1 LSATLGSQQQSIESL
16 IRMAQED
23 LARSSLNSAEKI
35 LEQAVL
41 VNNQA
46 PEVFHLL
53 GNVYTKKGKFKKAAL
68 AFERTLH
75 LDPFHTE
82 AAIALSSLYNDMG
95 KYKEGAQ
102 VFSKTKKRLEK
113 LQPGFDPRINK
124 QLSQKHAELGTFY
137 MRYERFREA
146 YHEFAKALNLEPES
160 LQYNLQMAKCLFKT
174 GEREGALTLLRKA
187 IEKHPRSAELKIQL
201 GICYHTQK
209 RFAEAQRE
217 WMEAQSLDPENKMA
231 AMYLSMLEGD
241 PTIEQT
247 RDY

>member
-1 LSATLGSQQQSIESL
+1 MSATIGSQPQSIESL

-41 VNNQA
+41 LNNQA

-53 GNVYTKKGKFKKAAL
+53 GLVYTKKGKFKKAAL
-68 AFERTLH
+68 AFERCLN

-95 KYKEGAQ
+95 KYREGAQ

-113 LQPGFDPRINK
+113 HPPGFDPLINQ
-124 QLSQKHAELGTFY
+124 QLSKRHGELGTFY

-146 YHEFAKALNLEPES
+146 YHEFAKALNLEPDH
-160 LQYNLQMAKCLFKT
+160 LQYSLQMAKCLFKT
-174 GEREGALTLLRKA
+174 GDKDGSVALLRKTS
-187 IEKHPRSAELKIQL
+187 EKHPKSPELKIQL
-201 GICYHTQK
+201 GICYHSQK
-209 RFAEAQRE
+209 RLAEAQRE
-217 WMEAQSLDPENKMA
+217 WLDAQALDPENKMA
-231 AMYLSMLEGD
+231 HMYLSMLEGD
-241 PTIEQT
+241 SSSNE
-247 RDY
+247 RSF

>member
-1 LSATLGSQQQSIESL
+1 MGSQQQSVESL
-16 IRMAQED
+16 VRMAQED

-41 VNNQA
+41 VNNQV

-53 GNVYTKKGKFKKAAL
+53 GHVYTKKGKFKKATL
-68 AFERTLH
+68 AFER
-75 LDPFHTE
+75 
-82 AAIALSSLYNDMG
+82 ASSLYNDMG

-124 QLSQKHAELGTFY
+124 QLSEKHAELGAFY

-146 YHEFAKALNLEPES
+146 YHEFAKALNLEPDN
-160 LQYNLQMAKCLFKT
+160 LQYHLQMGKCLFRT
-174 GEREGALTLLRKA
+174 GDKEGALALLRKA
-187 IEKHPRSAELKIQL
+187 VEKHPKSPDLKIQL

-209 RFAEAQRE
+209 RLAEAQRE
-217 WMEAQSLDPENKMA
+217 WMEAQALDPENKMA
-231 AMYLSMLEGD
+231 QMYLSMLETE
-241 PTIEQT
+241 PMSV
-247 RDY
+247 

>member
-1 LSATLGSQQQSIESL
+1 MGSQQQSVESL
-16 IRMAQED
+16 VRMAQED

-41 VNNQA
+41 VNNQV

-53 GNVYTKKGKFKKAAL
+53 GHVYTKKGKFKKATL
-68 AFERTLH
+68 AFERALN

-124 QLSQKHAELGTFY
+124 QLSERHAELGAFY
-137 MRYERFREA
+137 IRYERFREA
-146 YHEFAKALNLEPES
+146 YHEFAKALNLEPD
-160 LQYNLQMAKCLFKT
+160 NLQFHLQMGKCLFRT
-174 GEREGALTLLRKA
+174 GDKEGALALLRKA
-187 IEKHPRSAELKIQL
+187 VEKHPKSPELKIQL

-209 RFAEAQRE
+209 RLAEAQRE
-217 WMEAQSLDPENKMA
+217 WMEAQALDPENKMA
-231 AMYLSMLEGD
+231 QMYLSMLETE
-241 PTIEQT
+241 PMSV
-247 RDY
+247 

>member
-1 LSATLGSQQQSIESL
+1 VGSQSQSIESL

-41 VNNQA
+41 LNNQS

-53 GNVYTKKGKFKKAAL
+53 GHVYTKKGKFKKASL
-68 AFERTLH
+68 AFERALN

-95 KYKEGAQ
+95 KYREGAQ

-113 LQPGFDPRINK
+113 HQPGFDPRINQ
-124 QLSQKHAELGTFY
+124 QLSKKHGELGAFY

-146 YHEFAKALNLEPES
+146 YHEFTKALNLEPDN
-160 LQYNLQMAKCLFKT
+160 LQHSLQMAKCLFKT
-174 GEREGALTLLRKA
+174 GEKEGAVALLRKA
-187 IEKHPRSAELKIQL
+187 SEKHPKSPELKIQL
-201 GICYHTQK
+201 GICYHSLK
-209 RFAEAQRE
+209 RLIEAQRE
-217 WMEAQSLDPENKMA
+217 WLDAQALDPENKMA
-231 AMYLSMLEGD
+231 QMYLSMLEGD
-241 PTIEQT
+241 VGQT
-247 RDY
+247 DRSFL

>member
-1 LSATLGSQQQSIESL
+1 MSATIGSHQQSVESL

-53 GNVYTKKGKFKKAAL
+53 GHVYTKKGKFKKAAL
-68 AFERTLH
+68 AFERTLN

-95 KYKEGAQ
+95 KYQEGAQ
-102 VFSKTKKRLEK
+102 VYSRTKKRLER
-113 LQPGFDPRINK
+113 LQPGYDPRINK

-146 YHEFAKALNLEPES
+146 YHEFAKAINLDPDN
-160 LQYNLQMAKCLFKT
+160 LQYTLQLGKCLFKT
-174 GEREGALTLLRKA
+174 GDKDGAVLVLRKA
-187 IEKHPRSAELKIQL
+187 LETHPKSTELKIQL

-209 RFAEAQRE
+209 RLAEAQRE
-217 WMEAQSLDPENKMA
+217 WLEAQSLEPDNKLVQ
-231 AMYLSMLEGD
+231 MYLSMLEPD
-241 PTIEQT
+241 TSYAT
-247 RDY
+247 SL